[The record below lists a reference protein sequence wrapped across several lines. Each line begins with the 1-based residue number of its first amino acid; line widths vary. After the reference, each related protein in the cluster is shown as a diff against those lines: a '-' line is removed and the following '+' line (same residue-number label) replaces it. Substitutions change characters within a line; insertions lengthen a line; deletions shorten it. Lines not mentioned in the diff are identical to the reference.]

1 MNEMS
6 TVFSAL
12 LVFVAQVGV
21 ASPVDFDRDI
31 HPLLADHCYQCH
43 GPDAKQRQAGL
54 RLDLQEGLFR
64 VEKDVSI
71 VVPGKPD
78 QSELIRRI
86 THPDPAQRMPPA
98 ETRST
103 LSREQIDL
111 VRRWI
116 QGGASWKGHWSLQPI
131 RQPAIPST
139 FRIDSGTSTS
149 YGRADRARNP
159 IDHFVLRQLSR
170 QRFPASPPA
179 SPERILRRVTFD
191 LTGVPPTLKEL
202 DEFLADD
209 SPNAYQKVLDRLLGS
224 PRYGERMVWDWLDA
238 ARYADTNG
246 FQDDFVRTMWPW
258 RDWAV
263 KALNENMPFDQ
274 FTIWQLAG
282 DLLPDATF
290 EQKLAT
296 GFCRNHMING
306 EGGRIAE
313 ENRVEYIFDQI
324 ETLGTVWLG
333 MTVQCCRCHDH
344 KFDPLRQQEYYQL
357 FAFFNQTPVDGRGR
371 FGKTPPVVTLANDQ
385 ERRRTGELK
394 QLIDAAASAVADF
407 EESFFDESSDA
418 SVEASRAKKD
428 LPDPVRKALKT
439 KPVERHSKHLSRIE
453 EHFSKSAPEYKLLL
467 QPLREAVVENEE
479 LQKDIPHVM
488 VMQDMEQP
496 RKTFVLNKGLYDQQG
511 EEVSAATPAVFSRVA
526 DNTPTDRLSL
536 SRWLLNPAHPLT
548 ARVTVNRHWQL
559 FFGTGLVET
568 VGDFGSQGKRP
579 SHPDLLDWLAWNFSQ
594 SGWNTK
600 MLHHKILTSAT
611 YRQTSKRSAPRRDFT
626 RVRDQADDGAWQVRD
641 RDLRNRWLARGPR
654 FRMPAW
660 MIRDQALA
668 VSGQLSDRIGGPPVK
683 PYQPAGVWS
692 EVTFGTRVYERDH
705 GEKLYRRS
713 LYTFWRRIVGPT
725 LFFDAGKRQ
734 TCTVNVTRTNTPLH
748 ALVTLNDVTY
758 VEAARGLAQRVME
771 SSGPLPDDRIELAFR
786 LTTSRRTSQTER
798 EILRSRYA
806 TLKDQ
811 YATESAEATKLLA
824 NGESPRN
831 EQLDTTEHAALTSLC
846 LMLLN
851 LDESLSK

>member
-1 MNEMS
+1 MS

-12 LVFVAQVGV
+12 LVFVAQIGV

-86 THPDPAQRMPPA
+86 THPDSAQRMPPA

-139 FRIDSGTSTS
+139 FLIDSGTSTS

-170 QRFPASPPA
+170 RRFPASPPA

-263 KALNENMPFDQ
+263 RALNENMPFDQ

-407 EESFFDESSDA
+407 EESFFDESRDA
-418 SVEASRAKKD
+418 SVEASRAKND

-511 EEVSAATPAVFSRVA
+511 EEVSASTPAVFSRVA

-600 MLHHKILTSAT
+600 TLHHKILTSAT